1 MATFDQSLP
10 ARQLH
15 LKPATHPLDWGK
27 VLGRW
32 LALLAAGLGFV
43 SCGKATPPEKAAAPA
58 TQAVATTLGQK
69 EAGAVGGQDLLSA
82 KAEEKDAD
90 EDEIAMTPLEEQAQR
105 IMGLYP
111 EKNAQE
117 LLNVPEV
124 NPALVKVLKGL
135 AADPKLQ
142 AYMNSSVDLAA
153 KFKGLDGPPGS
164 YQLKLDLTVYNESRT
179 QRMLAAVVSEE
190 PGQVV
195 EFLVEELGEAAFDFT
210 FTGADQTGNG
220 ISLTPAA
227 APLQAPPAEPDN

>member
-1 MATFDQSLP
+1 MLTFDQSLP

-15 LKPATHPLDWGK
+15 LKPVTHPLDLSK

-32 LALLAAGLGFV
+32 LGLLAAGLGLV
-43 SCGKATPPEKAAAPA
+43 GCGKADSPEKTAAPA
-58 TQAVATTLGQK
+58 AQAVATSLGQK
-69 EAGAVGGQDLLSA
+69 AGGAGVGQELSA
-82 KAEEKDAD
+82 KAEEINAD
-90 EDEIAMTPLEEQAQR
+90 EDERSMTPLEEEAQR
-105 IMGLYP
+105 IMSLYP
-111 EKNAQE
+111 DKNAQE

-210 FTGADQTGNG
+210 FTGADRASNG
-220 ISLTPAA
+220 ISLAPA
-227 APLQAPPAEPDN
+227 PAPPQASPKEPDN

>member
-15 LKPATHPLDWGK
+15 LKPATHPLDWRK

-32 LALLAAGLGFV
+32 LALLAAGLVG
-43 SCGKATPPEKAAAPA
+43 CGKATPPEKPAA
-58 TQAVATTLGQK
+58 QAVATSLGQK

-90 EDEIAMTPLEEQAQR
+90 EDGIAMTPLEEQAQR

-164 YQLKLDLTVYNESRT
+164 YQLKLDLTVYNDSRT

-210 FTGADQTGNG
+210 FTGADQTSNG
-220 ISLTPAA
+220 ISLTPAPV
-227 APLQAPPAEPDN
+227 PLQAPPAEPDN